1 MAQRPKPAKKPVPS
15 RRQRV
20 ALRLG
25 AAGLGLACGLILLG
39 QIWPEAD
46 RSQEAPKTLT
56 AADLAKAPT
65 RSITVLVIGVD
76 SDRLGDPLNGAAPP
90 GPANNDA
97 LLLLRINPSGPLQAL
112 TIPTSLAVQLPG
124 QRALQSLGSLYR
136 LGGPALTA
144 DAVRELVGLTSEQP
158 ERYVVISRGGLRELV
173 DALGGVNA
181 NPAMGM
187 RYSDKR
193 QKLTIKL
200 DGGLQ
205 QLDGRQIEQ
214 LARFR
219 DPLQPDDSR
228 QDNQQEVA
236 RSLLQELAIPEQ
248 LGRVPSLVRN
258 LQGQVTSNLSE
269 AEILSLLAAG
279 LAQPDTVQFSSIP
292 LAPINSPPL
301 TTPPITTPLISSPP
315 LTSSKKPPGGL
326 ATKANPLRR
335 IASDAPSPLWPSP

>member
-1 MAQRPKPAKKPVPS
+1 MAQGPKPAKKPVPS
-15 RRQRV
+15 QRKRV
-20 ALRLG
+20 AIRLG
-25 AAGLGLACGLILLG
+25 AAGLGLAGGLALLG

-46 RSQEAPKTLT
+46 RSQEAPQTLT

-65 RSITVLVIGVD
+65 RSVTVLVIGVD
-76 SDRLGDPLNGAAPP
+76 SDRLGDPLNGAAPS

-112 TIPTSLAVQLPG
+112 TIPTSLAVRLPG
-124 QRALQSLGSLYR
+124 QRALQPLGSLYR

-144 DAVRELVGLTSEQP
+144 DAVRELVGLNSEQP
-158 ERYVVISRGGLRELV
+158 ERYVVLSRAGLRELV

-181 NPAMGM
+181 NPPMEM
-187 RYSDKR
+187 RYSDKS
-193 QKLTIKL
+193 QNLAIKL

-205 QLDGRQIEQ
+205 QLHGRQIEQ

-219 DPLQPDDSR
+219 DPLHPDDSL

-236 RSLLQELAIPEQ
+236 RSLLRELAIPEQ
-248 LGRVPSLVRN
+248 LGRVPGLVRH

-292 LAPINSPPL
+292 LAPINGTTLDTSPL
-301 TTPPITTPLISSPP
+301 KN
-315 LTSSKKPPGGL
+315 SKQPPGGL
-326 ATKANPLRR
+326 GTLRTPLRH

>member
-1 MAQRPKPAKKPVPS
+1 
-15 RRQRV
+15 
-20 ALRLG
+20 
-25 AAGLGLACGLILLG
+25 LGLAGGLALLG

-46 RSQEAPKTLT
+46 RSQDAPKTLT
-56 AADLAKAPT
+56 AADLAKAPI

-76 SDRLGDPLNGAAPP
+76 SDQLGDPLNGAAPL

-97 LLLLRINPSGPLQAL
+97 LLLLRINPAAPLQAL

-124 QRALQSLGSLYR
+124 QRALQPLGTLYR
-136 LGGPALTA
+136 IGGPALTA

-158 ERYVVISRGGLRELV
+158 ERYVVISRAGLRKLV
-173 DALGGVNA
+173 DGLGGVNA
-181 NPAMGM
+181 NPPMEM

-193 QKLTIKL
+193 QNLAINL

-205 QLDGRQIEQ
+205 QLDGRHIEQ

-219 DPLQPDDSR
+219 DPLHPDDSR

-236 RSLLQELAIPEQ
+236 RSLLQELAVPEQ
-248 LGRVPSLVRN
+248 LGRVPGLVGR
-258 LQGQVTSNLSE
+258 LKGQVNTNLSE

-279 LAQPDTVQFSSIP
+279 LAQPETVQFSSIP
-292 LAPINSPPL
+292 LAPLNNPPVQ
-301 TTPPITTPLISSPP
+301 SSA
-315 LTSSKKPPGGL
+315 LHTSKQPPGGL
-326 ATKANPLRR
+326 GAQRTPLRH

>member
-1 MAQRPKPAKKPVPS
+1 MAQRPTPAKKPVPS
-15 RRQRV
+15 RRKRV

-25 AAGLGLACGLILLG
+25 AAGLGLVGGLALLS

-76 SDRLGDPLNGAAPP
+76 SDRLRDPLNGAAPL

-112 TIPTSLAVQLPG
+112 TVPTSLAVQLPG
-124 QRALQSLGSLYR
+124 QRALQPLGRLYR

-144 DAVRELVGLTSEQP
+144 DAVRELVGLPSEQP
-158 ERYVVISRGGLRELV
+158 ERYVVISRAGLRELV
-173 DALGGVNA
+173 DGLGGVNA
-181 NPAMGM
+181 NPAMEM
-187 RYSDKR
+187 RYRDKR
-193 QKLTIKL
+193 QNLAIKL

-205 QLDGRQIEQ
+205 KLQGRQIEQ

-219 DPLQPDDSR
+219 DPLHPDDSR

-236 RSLLQELAIPEQ
+236 RSLLRELAIPEQ
-248 LGRVPSLVRN
+248 LGRVPGLVRN
-258 LQGQVTSNLSE
+258 LQGQVTTNLSE

-279 LAQPDTVQFSSIP
+279 LAQPDSVQFSSIP
-292 LAPINSPPL
+292 LAPLTSPPL
-301 TTPPITTPLISSPP
+301 NSSADQNPP
-315 LTSSKKPPGGL
+315 LNNTKQRPGGL
-326 ATKANPLRR
+326 ATKGTPLRH
-335 IASDAPSPLWPSP
+335 IASDAPSPLWPTNP

>member
-1 MAQRPKPAKKPVPS
+1 MAQRPIPAKKPVLS

-25 AAGLGLACGLILLG
+25 IAGLGLAGGLALLG

-76 SDRLGDPLNGAAPP
+76 SDRLGDPLNKAAPLGP
-90 GPANNDA
+90 GNNDA

-112 TIPTSLAVQLPG
+112 TIPTSLAVRLPG
-124 QRALQSLGSLYR
+124 QRALHPLGTLYR
-136 LGGPALTA
+136 IGGPALTA

-158 ERYVVISRGGLRELV
+158 ERYVVISRAGLRELV

-181 NPAMGM
+181 NPAIGM
-187 RYSDKR
+187 RYTDKR
-193 QKLTIKL
+193 QKLAIKL

-219 DPLQPDDSR
+219 DPLQPDDGR
-228 QDNQQEVA
+228 QNNQQEVA

-248 LGRVPSLVRN
+248 LGRVPGLVSR
-258 LQGQVTSNLSE
+258 LKGQVNTNLSE

-279 LAQPDTVQFSSIP
+279 LAKPDTVQFSRIP
-292 LAPINSPPL
+292 LAPL
-301 TTPPITTPLISSPP
+301 TTSTLNTSALNTPVLN
-315 LTSSKKPPGGL
+315 TSKQAPGGL
-326 ATKANPLRR
+326 STKGTSLRQ

>member
-15 RRQRV
+15 GRQRV
-20 ALRLG
+20 AIRLG
-25 AAGLGLACGLILLG
+25 AAGLGLACGLALLG

-65 RSITVLVIGVD
+65 RSITVLLIGVD

-124 QRALQSLGSLYR
+124 QRALQPLGTLYHI
-136 LGGPALTA
+136 GGPALTA

-158 ERYVVISRGGLRELV
+158 ERYVVISRAGLRELV

-219 DPLQPDDSR
+219 DPLHPDDSR

-236 RSLLQELAIPEQ
+236 RSLLQELAIPKQ

-301 TTPPITTPLISSPP
+301 N
-315 LTSSKKPPGGL
+315 SSKKPPGGL
-326 ATKANPLRR
+326 ATKATPLRR